1 MMSEKVP
8 EEEVKVD
15 ETAQDHNINE
25 DIKQN
30 TKHEGFWRRGFKLTR
45 IIVEAAM
52 VICIVALVVCVVV
65 LFSKVDQFKSTNE
78 GLQYN
83 MSVLLSTT
91 LNDKT
96 LTSDLTERLKNQSKE
111 ISNLQELY
119 ASFVASPQEFIEE
132 KIEALRDKLTDK
144 ILSYH
149 HITSGNVTAV
159 TGRLSELEVVTATI
173 EQKISYINKTT
184 GEIHEDV
191 DGLSTRNE
199 QIVTQL
205 QTLNDSIELVDA
217 GLQKFRGEVRTNL
230 SEVHSSMELFESQLR
245 ATNQRI
251 DRQNDKISALE
262 TEQAS
267 NSGKLNS
274 HENRIVTLE
283 ANVAALGNSATLV
296 SPIMILLIL
305 PVTVLIL

>member
-1 MMSEKVP
+1 MP

-25 DIKQN
+25 DIKQD
-30 TKHEGFWRRGFKLTR
+30 TKHEGFWCRGFKFTCI

-65 LFSKVDQFKSTNE
+65 LFSKVYQFKSANE
-78 GLQYN
+78 DLQYN
-83 MSVLLSTT
+83 MSVLLNTSQ
-91 LNDKT
+91 NDKV
-96 LTSDLTERLKNQSKE
+96 LVSELIEILKNQSKE
-111 ISNLQELY
+111 ISNLQKMY

-132 KIEALRDKLTDK
+132 KIEALRDELADK
-144 ILSYH
+144 IFSYH

-159 TGRLSELEVVTATI
+159 TGQLSELEDITATI

-205 QTLNDSIELVDA
+205 QTLNDSVELIDA

-230 SEVHSSMELFESQLR
+230 SEVHSSMEQFESQLR
-245 ATNQRI
+245 AMNQRI
-251 DRQNDKISALE
+251 DRQNGKVSALE

-274 HENRIVTLE
+274 HENRIGTLE

-305 PVTVLIL
+305 PIIVLIL

>member
-1 MMSEKVP
+1 
-8 EEEVKVD
+8 
-15 ETAQDHNINE
+15 
-25 DIKQN
+25 
-30 TKHEGFWRRGFKLTR
+30 
-45 IIVEAAM
+45 M
-52 VICIVALVVCVVV
+52 VICILVLIVCIGV
-65 LFSKVDQFKSTNE
+65 LFSKVHQFQSANE

-83 MSVLLSTT
+83 MSVLLNTSI
-91 LNDKT
+91 NDKI
-96 LTSDLTERLKNQSKE
+96 LISELTETLKNQSKE
-111 ISNLQELY
+111 ISNLQEMY
-119 ASFVASPQEFIEE
+119 ASFVASPQEFIKE
-132 KIEALRDKLTDK
+132 KIEALRDELTDK

-159 TGRLSELEVVTATI
+159 TGRLSELEVVMATI

-191 DGLSTRNE
+191 DRLSTRNE

-205 QTLNDSIELVDA
+205 QTLNDSVQLVDA

-262 TEQAS
+262 AEQAS

-274 HENRIVTLE
+274 HENRIVTLQ

-305 PVTVLIL
+305 PVTVLIIL